1 MKRILY
7 RLLFAAVLAA
17 CIPAVS
23 SAAPGDGQ
31 AGSLD
36 TLRREVKGIRK
47 ILAALPRLSGY
58 GQVGYQYETNRGG
71 VEGADASTFMV
82 KRVRL
87 IMTGDI
93 SKVFEYK
100 MQLEGNSTSRGSD
113 SKALISMQDWYFK
126 AKICP
131 ALQIWA
137 GQFPIPLTIE
147 NYDISPGTLETPD
160 FSAAINKMVCRNAVS
175 GILTYG
181 RDIGLQATGGFLRRE
196 GYSILDYN
204 LCVYNG
210 AQMNSADD
218 NQAKD
223 IVARLTVRPIRDLR
237 ISGSVNWGEYPNAKY
252 GKYIPM
258 TRYAVGAWYDSA
270 GLMVRGEYAHA
281 GADTGFGEKGT
292 ARVDEHMYYV
302 IAGYKIRGKYMPLLR
317 YDVFDCKRNT
327 CLGGAG
333 KQQDF
338 LVGFLWTPLSRLKVQ
353 ADYTLSTYDANR
365 YSAADFGTRSGSK
378 LQLMVIGYF

>member
-1 MKRILY
+1 MKSTLL
-7 RLLFAAVLAA
+7 RLLFTAAAVCVPPLCLAA
-17 CIPAVS
+17 S
-23 SAAPGDGQ
+23 GGDEPD
-31 AGSLD
+31 GSLD
-36 TLRREVKGIRK
+36 TLRKEVKGIRK
-47 ILAALPRLSGY
+47 VLAALPRFSGY

-71 VEGADASTFMV
+71 VGGDNASTFMV

-93 SKVFEYK
+93 SKVFDYK
-100 MQLEGNSTSRGSD
+100 MQLEGNSSSRGSD
-113 SKALISMQDWYFK
+113 YKALITMQDWFFR

-131 ALQIWA
+131 ALHIWA

-160 FSAAINKMVCRNAVS
+160 FSAAVNRMVCRNAVS

-181 RDIGLQATGGFLRRE
+181 RDIGLQATGGFLWRE
-196 GYSILDYN
+196 GYSLLDYN
-204 LCVYNG
+204 LCLYNG

-237 ISGSVNWGEYPNAKY
+237 ISGSVNWGEYPNAKF
-252 GKYIPM
+252 GKYIPL
-258 TRYAVGAWYDSA
+258 TRYAVGAWYDSD

-281 GADTGFGEKGT
+281 GADTDFGEKGT

-338 LVGFLWTPLSRLKVQ
+338 LVGFLWTPLARLKVQ

-365 YSAADFGTRSGSK
+365 YSAADFGTKTGSK